1 MYDSTTAPAT
11 IRATQIGQPS
21 RACTMPASRARLTP
35 AMSSWAT
42 AKLIAL
48 TRWAPVPNRLNMN
61 SGTERTFEP

>member
-1 MYDSTTAPAT
+1 MYDSTIAPAT
-11 IRATQIGQPS
+11 TRAIQIGQPS
-21 RACTMPASRARLTP
+21 RACTMPASSARLTP

-61 SGTERTFEP
+61 SGTERTLEP